1 MRFTLLFLIFY
12 VSTQNLTLSQ
22 SSSVGFLFDETTF
35 YYSTDNINFSTE
47 FSPWG
52 FYTTYRLY
60 LINGD
65 PLIVNNA
72 YLNRVGLNY
81 GFLNNAINIGGG
93 VKMVY
98 ETIPE
103 FYPDV
108 TLKVYPYKFITEDPR
123 SVDVGLILNVS
134 NTFDLGVCLTLP
146 FVLNRY

>member
-22 SSSVGFLFDETTF
+22 SSSVGFLFDETTI

-52 FYTTYRLY
+52 FYTTYRLS
-60 LINGD
+60 LISND
-65 PLIVNNA
+65 PLIFGNT
-72 YLNRVGLNY
+72 YLNRIGLNY
-81 GFLNNAINIGGG
+81 GFLNNAINVGGG
-93 VKMVY
+93 IKAYYGSNPV
-98 ETIPE
+98 

-108 TLKVYPYKFITEDPR
+108 MIKTYPYKFFTEDPR
-123 SVDVGLILNVS
+123 SVDVGIILNIS
-134 NTFDLGVCLTLP
+134 NTLDFGVCLTLP